1 MKHLRRILHSHSLV
15 NGYRG
20 LSLLS
25 GKAPFGLT
33 EQYSS
38 PQGLAPVRQIMA
50 GRYSSPKHFGIAL
63 LTHLISPGSSQEN
76 AHIREPVQCETV
88 NVNFPGRIITSI
100 LLHSSKVSLHLNS
113 IPISYKFVKFEKGLK
128 K

>member
-1 MKHLRRILHSHSLV
+1 
-15 NGYRG
+15 
-20 LSLLS
+20 
-25 GKAPFGLT
+25 
-33 EQYSS
+33 
-38 PQGLAPVRQIMA
+38 MA